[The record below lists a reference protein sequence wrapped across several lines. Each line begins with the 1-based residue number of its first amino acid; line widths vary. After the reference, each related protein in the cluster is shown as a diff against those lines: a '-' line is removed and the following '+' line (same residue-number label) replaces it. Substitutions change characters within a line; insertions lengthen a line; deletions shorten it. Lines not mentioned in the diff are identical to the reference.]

1 MADKPSAVVPIAQ
14 LISSHKFENALC
26 GVMELLADVVDVV
39 GAEFEPQFRRVWPCF
54 VNYLTA
60 KPGSELRA
68 AMLGLIG
75 RVSVCALQSCL

>member
-1 MADKPSAVVPIAQ
+1 MS
-14 LISSHKFENALC
+14 LIVFSDLLSELVE
-26 GVMELLADVVDVV
+26 VM

-54 VNYLTA
+54 ASLIAA

-75 RVSVCALQSCL
+75 RVGTALEAATTAPNSVEI